1 MSEYYLPLPG
11 RRMLTDR
18 SRRRRS
24 AFFIRCIVESKQ
36 NTTSP
41 AQTDLPEGAQEPL
54 ELVVTRAYGDLRAI
68 AHRRLLG
75 GGGGG
80 GTLSTTA
87 LVHETYLKLIE
98 QSPGAWRGR
107 GHFLAVASLA
117 MRYVLVDRARARH
130 AAKRG
135 GGDHLVTLEDDSIG
149 ADDQAVMILELNE
162 ALERLAAWD
171 ERLARVVDCRF
182 FGGLSETET
191 AEALGVTVRTV
202 QRDWVK
208 ARILLRRALES

>member
-1 MSEYYLPLPG
+1 M
-11 RRMLTDR
+11 
-18 SRRRRS
+18 
-24 AFFIRCIVESKQ
+24 ESKQ

-41 AQTDLPEGAQEPL
+41 GPTDLPDGALEPL

-68 AHRRLLG
+68 AHRRLLRA
-75 GGGGG
+75 GG

-98 QSPGAWRGR
+98 QSPGVWRDR

-117 MRYVLVDRARARH
+117 MRYVLVDRARACH

-135 GGDHLVTLEDDSIG
+135 GGGHVVTFDDESIP
-149 ADDQAVMILELNE
+149 ADEQAVMILELNE

-191 AEALGVTVRTV
+191 AEALGLTVRTV